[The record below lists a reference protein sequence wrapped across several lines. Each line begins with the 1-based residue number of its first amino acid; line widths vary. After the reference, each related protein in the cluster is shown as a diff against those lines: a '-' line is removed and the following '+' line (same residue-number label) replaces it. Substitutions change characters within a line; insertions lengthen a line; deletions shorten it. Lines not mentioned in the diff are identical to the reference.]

1 MSDKRVSPPVFH
13 AEEDDDYMAW
23 KNDVEVWK
31 MLTDVKTEKLGAA
44 VYLAVKG
51 TAREVIRNLKP
62 EALGQAGGFEKVIA
76 ALDAVYLKD
85 ETTQAYCAF

>member
-1 MSDKRVSPPVFH
+1 MTYKRVSPPVFH

-31 MLTDVKTEKLGAA
+31 MLTDMKPEKLGAA
-44 VYLAVKG
+44 VYLALKG
-51 TAREVIRNLKP
+51 RARDLVRNIKP
-62 EALGQAGGFEKVIA
+62 AEIGVEGGFDKVLA

-85 ETTQAYCAF
+85 ETTQATN